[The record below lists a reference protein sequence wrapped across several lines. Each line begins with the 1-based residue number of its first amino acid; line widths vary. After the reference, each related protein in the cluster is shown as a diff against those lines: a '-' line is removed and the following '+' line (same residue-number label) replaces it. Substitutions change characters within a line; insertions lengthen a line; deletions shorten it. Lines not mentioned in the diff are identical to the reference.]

1 MKRRKVRRRKRI
13 PGFLIVLFVICIL
26 VGAAYFGFTFFV
38 ENYRVKNVSVVGNI
52 HHTDE
57 EIKQEVMSGR
67 FGDNSL
73 YLSHKYKNKEITDI
87 PFVQTINVSVEDK
100 ESIRITVYEKAVA
113 GYVEYL
119 GRYVYFDKDGI
130 VVEISDVKTQGIPQ
144 VVGLN
149 LDYVVSQEKLPV
161 EDADLFK
168 RVLNITKVMTKY
180 DVEAQKV
187 FFGEFGEITLYID
200 DITIKLGKEENLD
213 VKVMNLPAILS
224 NLEGKKG
231 TLRMENYD
239 ESTKRVSFE
248 NEE

>member
-1 MKRRKVRRRKRI
+1 M
-13 PGFLIVLFVICIL
+13 LFVLCIL
-26 VGAAYFGFTFFV
+26 TGAAYFGFNYFV
-38 ENYRVKNVSVVGNI
+38 ESYRIKNVTVEGNV

-57 EIKQEVMSGR
+57 EIKAVVMSGR
-67 FGDNSL
+67 FGDNSF
-73 YLSHKYKNKEITDI
+73 YLSHKYKNMEIDNI

-100 ESIRITVYEKAVA
+100 ETIRITVYEKAVA
-113 GYVEYL
+113 GFVEYL

-130 VVEISDVKTQGIPQ
+130 VVEISDKKTPGIPQ
-144 VVGLN
+144 VVGL
-149 LDYVVSQEKLPV
+149 DFEYVISEEKLPAKD
-161 EDADLFK
+161 EELFK
-168 RVLNITKVMTKY
+168 RVLNLTKVMTKY
-180 DVEAQKV
+180 GVDAQKV
-187 FFGEFGEITLYID
+187 YFGEFGEITLYID

>member
-1 MKRRKVRRRKRI
+1 MKRRKIRRRKRI

-26 VGAAYFGFTFFV
+26 VVAAYFGFTFFV
-38 ENYRVKNVSVVGNI
+38 ENYRIKNVSVDGNV

-57 EIKQEVMSGR
+57 EIKQEVMAGR

-87 PFVQTINVSVEDK
+87 PFVQAINVTVEDK

-130 VVEISDVKTQGIPQ
+130 VVEISDAKTPGIPQ
-144 VVGLN
+144 VVGLDF
-149 LDYVVSQEKLPV
+149 DYVVSNEKLPV
-161 EDADLFK
+161 EDEDLFK

-180 DVEAQKV
+180 EVEAQKV

-224 NLEGKKG
+224 SLEGKKG